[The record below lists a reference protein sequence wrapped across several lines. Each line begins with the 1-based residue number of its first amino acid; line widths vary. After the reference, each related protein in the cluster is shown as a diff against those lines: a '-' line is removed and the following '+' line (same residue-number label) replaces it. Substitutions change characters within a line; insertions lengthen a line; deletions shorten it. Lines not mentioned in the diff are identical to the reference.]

1 MHFAPAPQRAKASGM
16 SDDDNRQHL
25 LGTWKLIAAVREE
38 IPSGIKTEFLG
49 SKPIGYINCGAD
61 GRMLVLTVASGRRKP
76 AGSKATSA
84 EVEALFRSMTSYG
97 GTYTIDGNEIT
108 HRVDVSWNESWTGT
122 EQKRLARFEDN
133 RVYLSTPPS
142 LDPITGTTSV
152 RTMTWE
158 KLG

>member
-1 MHFAPAPQRAKASGM
+1 MDVWQIRTPRTGS
-16 SDDDNRQHL
+16 RRL
-25 LGTWKLIAAVREE
+25 LTG
-38 IPSGIKTEFLG
+38 
-49 SKPIGYINCGAD
+49 D
-61 GRMLVLTVASGRRKP
+61 GRRKEDVF
-76 AGSKATSA
+76 
-84 EVEALFRSMTSYG
+84 EVFLSPSDPPTVYYEFEINPLGALFDARIESPEGRRETM
-97 GTYTIDGNEIT
+97 
-108 HRVDVSWNESWTGT
+108 RVDVSWNESWTGT